1 MNHRVRH
8 ERASEPKAHAAKCRG
23 LHGGGKPLLRMGCVI
38 ASELVLQRGE
48 LVLDDVG
55 DELWV
60 DAEVLVHHD
69 VA

>member
-1 MNHRVRH
+1 MRGRLSRRH
-8 ERASEPKAHAAKCRG
+8 TRRSAAACMVAGNRFYEWVAS
-23 LHGGGKPLLRMGCVI
+23 LPLK
-38 ASELVLQRGE
+38 LVLQRGE

>member
-1 MNHRVRH
+1 
-8 ERASEPKAHAAKCRG
+8 
-23 LHGGGKPLLRMGCVI
+23 
-38 ASELVLQRGE
+38 LVLQRGE